1 MPIQLERLA
10 FVIGIILMFVTIY
23 MLAPMMADYA
33 AGNDDWKAFAHAFAI
48 SGILAGL
55 TIMVTRDHWSRTGI
69 SLREGFMITA
79 VSWFVIPIAGSLPFY
94 FMEAG
99 PGFIDA
105 WFEAVSGMTTTG
117 STVLQGLDHKPPGIL
132 LWRSILQWIGGV
144 GIVLMA
150 MIILPFLRVGGM
162 QIFSTESS
170 DRSEKLLP
178 RDSTLIVQIAGA
190 FVVLT
195 LACMVCYRLA
205 GMSTFD
211 AVNHALTTI
220 ATGGYSTHDTSLGYY
235 KQPAIHWVAT
245 VFMVAASLP
254 IILYIKSSKAHS
266 FAIFRDVQVRGFLK
280 ICVVAI
286 FAVTL
291 YLVLAHKYAPSDAL
305 RVAAFNV
312 VSIISTTGF
321 ALDDFTVWGPASNGM
336 FLVLMF
342 LGGCTGSTAGGIKT
356 YRLQAMAQ
364 ITKRYINMLFSP
376 NRVIIMRY
384 GTHAITNDIVLSIL
398 AFVTAF
404 AGSIVLVMLA
414 LTVFGL
420 DILTAFSG
428 AVTALANVGPG
439 LGDVIGPSGNFKS
452 IDDGAKVVLIFAM
465 ILGRLEF
472 FAFLVLLS
480 PSFWR

>member
-1 MPIQLERLA
+1 
-10 FVIGIILMFVTIY
+10 
-23 MLAPMMADYA
+23 
-33 AGNDDWKAFAHAFAI
+33 
-48 SGILAGL
+48 
-55 TIMVTRDHWSRTGI
+55 
-69 SLREGFMITA
+69 
-79 VSWFVIPIAGSLPFY
+79 
-94 FMEAG
+94 
-99 PGFIDA
+99 
-105 WFEAVSGMTTTG
+105 
-117 STVLQGLDHKPPGIL
+117 
-132 LWRSILQWIGGV
+132 
-144 GIVLMA
+144 
-150 MIILPFLRVGGM
+150 
-162 QIFSTESS
+162 
-170 DRSEKLLP
+170 
-178 RDSTLIVQIAGA
+178 
-190 FVVLT
+190 
-195 LACMVCYRLA
+195 
-205 GMSTFD
+205 
-211 AVNHALTTI
+211 
-220 ATGGYSTHDTSLGYY
+220 
-235 KQPAIHWVAT
+235 
-245 VFMVAASLP
+245 MVAASLP
-254 IILYIKSSKAHS
+254 IVLYIKSSKGHG
-266 FAIFRDVQVRGFLK
+266 FAIFRDVQVKGFLK
-280 ICVVAI
+280 ICVLAI
-286 FAVTL
+286 VSVTL

-305 RVAAFNV
+305 RIAAFNV

-321 ALDDFTVWGPASNGM
+321 ALDDFTAWGPASNGM

-356 YRLQAMAQ
+356 YRLQAMSQ

-384 GTHAITNDIVLSIL
+384 GTHTITNDIVLSIL

-472 FAFLVLLS
+472 FAFLVLLA